1 MQRKISRKRSF
12 LILELSLKIRTLNII
27 NRLPLQLKRGGGGGP
42 RSSTKI
48 KIKTLFAH

>member
-27 NRLPLQLKRGGGGGP
+27 NRLPLQLKREGGGP